1 MTPTSLADRLREAF
15 TSRTPIAPLTQTHPG
30 LTLDDAYTIQAIGME
45 RRRAAGLFTGAPTHP
60 VGRKVG
66 ITSRA
71 VQEWLGVSEPDFGV
85 LLDEMEI
92 PASGSAPITNM
103 LQPRVEAEIAFVL
116 RRPLA
121 GPGVSVAQAI
131 AAVECVLP
139 AIEIIDSRIADW
151 TFRIEDTVA
160 DNASSAMFTLGTR
173 PTRLRDIDLPMT
185 GMTMRKN
192 GRVVSTGAG
201 AACLGNPINAL
212 VWLANRL
219 GPYGESLNAGD
230 VILSGALGPVSP
242 VAAGD
247 AITAAIGSMGEV
259 SVRFT

>member
-1 MTPTSLADRLREAF
+1 MTTSALADRLHEAF
-15 TSRTPIAPLTQTHPG
+15 VSRTPISPLTEVYPA
-30 LTLDDAYTIQAIGME
+30 LTLDEAYEVQALGME
-45 RRRAAGLFTGAPTHP
+45 RRKDVGLFTGKPTRR

-71 VQEWLGVSEPDFGV
+71 VQEWLGVTEPDFGV
-85 LLDEMEI
+85 LLDEMEV
-92 PASGSAPITNM
+92 PAGGSAPITNM

-116 RRPLA
+116 RHSLS

-160 DNASSAMFTLGTR
+160 DNASSAMFALGTR
-173 PTRLRDIDLPMT
+173 PAKLRDLDLPLT
-185 GMTMRKN
+185 GMTLRKN
-192 GRVVSTGAG
+192 GRVISTGAG

-212 VWLANRL
+212 VWLANRI
-219 GPYGESLNAGD
+219 GAYGESLQAGE

-242 VAAGD
+242 VVAGD
-247 AITAAIGSMGEV
+247 AITATIGPMGEV
-259 SVRFT
+259 AVRFV